1 MQSFKK
7 VKPIRWFVFLL
18 ITFVKLT
25 SFCVHYIVENQEDLK
40 LPTRVLV
47 ELKPKDMNSWMK
59 VQSLAQNPLL
69 RTAAPLQKRLSSLMS
84 SLKEKWK
91 SPYLTAVS
99 FSIIWKLFQ
108 LLNHKFI
115 Y

>member
-1 MQSFKK
+1 MLKNSAFF
-7 VKPIRWFVFLL
+7 I
-18 ITFVKLT
+18 
-25 SFCVHYIVENQEDLK
+25 SNIVENQEDLK

-69 RTAAPLQKRLSSLMS
+69 RIAVPLQKRLSSLMS

-91 SPYLTAVS
+91 SPYLIAVS
-99 FSIIWKLFQ
+99 FS
-108 LLNHKFI
+108 
-115 Y
+115 